1 MPDRP
6 DELIARELAGLPG
19 FAPPPGA
26 FRAAA
31 GRAAAPRAA
40 ASTGRGWALA
50 AAAATVVLTVAVLLR
65 VAPSPEARPPA
76 PSAWAPPAALLAE
89 SARLE
94 AQLAALP
101 RQDAQRVGTAYTI
114 SLLEDRLALVDDEL
128 SAAALEP
135 GSAGAAEGLW
145 HERVALMDS
154 LVRVRYAEA
163 LADR

>member
-1 MPDRP
+1 MQDRR

-19 FAPPPGA
+19 CSPPPGA

-31 GRAAAPRAA
+31 RRAARPPATAAAGRAW
-40 ASTGRGWALA
+40 TVA
-50 AAAATVVLTVAVLLR
+50 AAAATMVLAVAVLLR
-65 VAPSPEARPPA
+65 AGPPSEGRPPA
-76 PSAWAPPAALLAE
+76 PLAWAPPAELLAE

-101 RQDAQRVGTAYTI
+101 RQAAQRVGTAYTI

-128 SAAALEP
+128 SAATLEP
-135 GSAGAAEGLW
+135 GPAGAAEELW

-163 LADR
+163 LAGR

>member
-1 MPDRP
+1 MPDRH
-6 DELIARELAGLPG
+6 DELIARELAALPA

-26 FRAAA
+26 FAAA
-31 GRAAAPRAA
+31 ARRAAAPRAVPA
-40 ASTGRGWALA
+40 AGVGWTLA
-50 AAAATVVLTVAVLLR
+50 AAAAVLVLAVAVLLR
-65 VAPSPEARPPA
+65 AGPSPEGAPPA
-76 PSAWAPPAALLAE
+76 PIAWAPPAELLAE

-94 AQLAALP
+94 AQLAVLP
-101 RQDAQRVGTAYTI
+101 RQEAQRVGTAYTI

-135 GSAGAAEGLW
+135 GPVGAAEGLW

-163 LADR
+163 LAER

>member
-1 MPDRP
+1 MQDRR

-19 FAPPPGA
+19 FAPPPGT
-26 FRAAA
+26 FLSAAR
-31 GRAAAPRAA
+31 RAAAPRVTAA
-40 ASTGRGWALA
+40 TGRGWTLA
-50 AAAATVVLTVAVLLR
+50 AAAATVVLAVAVLLR
-65 VAPSPEARPPA
+65 AGPSPEGPPPA
-76 PSAWAPPAALLAE
+76 PIAWAPPAELLAE

-135 GSAGAAEGLW
+135 GSADAAVGLW